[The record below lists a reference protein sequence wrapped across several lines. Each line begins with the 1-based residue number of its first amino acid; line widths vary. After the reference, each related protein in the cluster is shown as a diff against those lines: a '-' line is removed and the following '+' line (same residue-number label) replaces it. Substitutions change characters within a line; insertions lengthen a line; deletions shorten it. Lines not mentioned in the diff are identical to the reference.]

1 MLKEAVRYRAEER
14 RRGAQRDSDTPQR
27 FNAMTMRQFAC
38 SVLLALC
45 VVATSAVASAQQTT
59 DYGVV
64 RDPYFEPLS
73 RASAESGFYPGGAYR
88 VEVPTGWHVGV
99 VLLAPRRR
107 G

>member
-45 VVATSAVASAQQTT
+45 VVATSSVASAQQTT

-73 RASAESGFYPGGAYR
+73 GASAESGFYPGGAYR
-88 VEVPTGWHVGV
+88 VEVPTAWNGGLGV
-99 VLLAPRRR
+99 FAAGRP
-107 G
+107 